1 MSLHNSTI
9 IENRKRTF
17 LNIVDLKEAIK
28 LFSFTNSKP
37 SDSGFDG
44 EEEKQSHS
52 RAFNARVKCA
62 SCGFDFDDMGQ

>member
-28 LFSFTNSKP
+28 SFSFTNSKP
-37 SDSGFDG
+37 SESGFEFERRSRSHLSIQHDG
-44 EEEKQSHS
+44 PKL
-52 RAFNARVKCA
+52 A
-62 SCGFDFDDMGQ
+62 G